1 MRIELIL
8 FILFSVFLSAG
19 SQVLLKSGMSAPAIQ
34 TALGDA
40 DGPLRIATAIASSP
54 AILLGLT
61 CFGLSAI
68 VWLFVLSKIPLSTAY
83 PFVAL
88 GIALTVAA
96 GRLLF
101 DEPITTAK
109 LFGVILIVVGVTTV
123 AWSS

>member
-8 FILFSVFLSAG
+8 FILFSVLLSAG
-19 SQVLLKSGMSAPAIQ
+19 SQILLKSGMTAPAIQ
-34 TALGDA
+34 LALESA
-40 DGPLRIATAIASSP
+40 DGPLQIATAIVSSP
-54 AILLGLT
+54 SILLGLT

-88 GIALTVAA
+88 GIAITVAA
-96 GRLLF
+96 GRVLF
-101 DEPITTAK
+101 HEPITVAR